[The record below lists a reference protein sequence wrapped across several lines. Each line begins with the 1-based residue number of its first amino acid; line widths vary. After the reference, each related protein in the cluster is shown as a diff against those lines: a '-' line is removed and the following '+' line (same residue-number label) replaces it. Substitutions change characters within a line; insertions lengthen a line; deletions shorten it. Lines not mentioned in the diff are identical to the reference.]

1 MDLMSSAFD
10 NNGAIPARYT
20 CDGENISPPLRWVGV
35 PPEAESLVLICDD
48 PDAPSGTWSH
58 WVLYNLAPQMEGLE
72 EDVPEEERLSP
83 TGMHGRN
90 DFGDSG
96 YGGPCPPQGSE
107 HRYYFR
113 LYALDTTLDLLPG
126 ATRKQVLNQIEG
138 HILAQTEFVGLYS
151 RSRP

>member
-1 MDLMSSAFD
+1 MDWKRTVTSSAAPIAPKKKACISYKTACSLASEKSDVFSETSPRAVKRRDIDFWSAKRGFAMDLMSSAFD

-72 EDVPEEERLSP
+72 EDVPEER
-83 TGMHGRN
+83 
-90 DFGDSG
+90 
-96 YGGPCPPQGSE
+96 
-107 HRYYFR
+107 
-113 LYALDTTLDLLPG
+113 
-126 ATRKQVLNQIEG
+126 
-138 HILAQTEFVGLYS
+138 
-151 RSRP
+151 